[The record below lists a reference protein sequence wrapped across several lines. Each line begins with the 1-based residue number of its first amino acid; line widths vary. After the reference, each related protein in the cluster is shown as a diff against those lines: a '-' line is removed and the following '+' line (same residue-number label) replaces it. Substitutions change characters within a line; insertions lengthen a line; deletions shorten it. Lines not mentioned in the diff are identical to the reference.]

1 MANFEFLEEK
11 FPALANYGA
20 LAEKYCYSDP
30 NSCLIKLGKMGESI
44 VNLMYKLDGLD
55 FPYDNKAD
63 KRIIKLWQEDYIDD
77 ELSTMLHALRKVRNK
92 ATHEDYGSLEDCE
105 NYLPVT
111 HSIATWFYGVYGD
124 YNFQPKTF
132 VMPQLEYAR
141 TAPTAAEKQA
151 IAEKEE
157 AQEKKLLKK
166 ESQIAKKAKPVA
178 KEKRQEQAKR
188 YAFMRPKTEAETRI
202 IIDAQLRQA
211 GWEADTEN
219 IRYSKGTRPQKKHN
233 LAIAEW
239 PTNSKVK
246 KCGFADYA
254 MFVGEQMVG
263 VIEAKAEHKDI
274 STVIDY
280 QCKEYSSCI
289 RDGDA
294 PYTIGKW
301 DEYSVPFVF
310 AANGKPY
317 VEQFKTKSGI
327 WFQDLRDKCNV
338 PKALQ
343 GWPSPDG
350 IIDMLKADV
359 EKADKALEEMPFDL
373 LQNPDGLNLRDY
385 QIKAIISAENA
396 VVDGRKC
403 VLLAMAT
410 GTGKTRTILGMIYRF
425 LKTGRF
431 RRILFLVDRNTLG
444 EQAQDVFRD
453 VKLEK
458 GLKLDGIY
466 NIKGLDD
473 KLIDK
478 ETRIQVAT
486 VQGMVQRIFYAGLD
500 EPRPSVTDFDLV
512 IVDEAHRGYVLDKTM
527 SEEEAYYRD
536 QLDYQSKYRMVVEYF
551 DSVKIALTATPAL
564 HTTQIFG
571 EPVCKYTYR
580 DGVIDGYLIDHDA
593 PHNLKTKLNTEGIHF
608 KKGDT
613 VPVYNPVTGEIE
625 NSALIDDELDFD
637 VDDFNKTV
645 ISESFNRTVLEEIAK
660 DIDPSDRESGKTL
673 IYAVNDAHADM
684 VVAILKEIYGE
695 MGIDTSAIMKITGSI
710 ENGDQKKIRAAVK
723 RFQNEQYPSIVVTV
737 DLLTTGVDVPS
748 ITKLVFLRRVKSRIL
763 YEQML
768 GRATRPCPAIHKNH
782 FEIYDAVGMYDAL
795 EKVSTMKPVV
805 ADSNVSMVD
814 LLQCLKDNED
824 NTHDELTHNIN
835 QIVAKLQRK
844 AKSITPIQEEH
855 FKSMS
860 GGKNVP
866 QYLADLRKMSVDK
879 QRKQLIG
886 DEEIIKFLQEMNRGN
901 GRKIIISEDTDEII
915 EHTRGYG
922 DGMTPAD
929 YIEEFTEFIRI
940 HRNDITA
947 LNVICTKPK
956 ELTRSSLKDL
966 RLALDREGFT
976 VQQLNTAIS
985 SLSNK
990 TITADIITLIRRYGI
1005 GSPLVSHEEKVKY
1018 AIEKMS
1024 QKHKFTKIQENWI
1037 KQIEANLINE
1047 PVLNNDIFNEDI
1059 RFKKQGGFNKIDKI
1073 LGNQLETIVNEINF
1087 YMYEDTVNEGDI
1099 TA

>member
-1 MANFEFLEEK
+1 MANFEFLKEK
-11 FPALANYGA
+11 FPALANYGT

-44 VNLMYKLDGLD
+44 VNLMYQYDRVE

-63 KRIIKLWQEDYIDD
+63 KRINKLWQEGYIDN
-77 ELSTMLHALRKVRNK
+77 ELTAMLHALRKVRNK
-92 ATHEDYGSLEDCE
+92 ATHEDYGSIEDCK

-124 YNFQPKTF
+124 YDFQPASF
-132 VMPQLEYAR
+132 VMPKLEYTR
-141 TAPTAAEKQA
+141 IVTEAEKKA
-151 IAEKEE
+151 IAEKEDV
-157 AQEKKLLKK
+157 QEKKLLKK
-166 ESQIAKKAKPVA
+166 ENQIAKKAEPVA

-188 YAFMRPKTEAETRI
+188 CAFMRPKTEAETRI

-219 IRYSKGTRPQKKHN
+219 LRYSKGTRPKKKHN
-233 LAIAEW
+233 MAIAEW
-239 PTNSKVK
+239 PTDSKVK
-246 KCGFADYA
+246 KCGYADYA
-254 MFVGEQMVG
+254 LFVGEQMVG

-289 RDGDA
+289 REDDA

-301 DEYSVPFVF
+301 NEYSVPFTF
-310 AANGKPY
+310 ATNGKPY

-327 WFQDLRDKCNV
+327 WFQDLRDKCNA

-350 IIDMLKADV
+350 IMDMLKADV
-359 EKADKALEEMPFDL
+359 EKADKELAEMPFDL

-385 QIKAIISAENA
+385 QVRAIISAENA
-396 VVDGRKC
+396 VVNGRKC

-458 GLKLDGIY
+458 LLTLDGIY
-466 NIKGLDD
+466 NIKGLDE

-478 ETRIQVAT
+478 ETRIQIAT
-486 VQGMVQRIFYAGLD
+486 VQGMVQRLFYAGIE
-500 EPRPSVTDFDLV
+500 EPKPAVTDFDLV

-536 QLDYQSKYRMVVEYF
+536 QFDYQSKYRMVIEYF

-571 EPVCKYTYR
+571 EPAYKYTYR

-608 KKGDT
+608 QKGD
-613 VPVYNPVTGEIE
+613 VIPVYNPVTGEIE
-625 NSALIDDELDFD
+625 NSELIDDELNFD

-660 DIDPSDRESGKTL
+660 DIDPSDKESGKTL

-768 GRATRPCPAIHKNH
+768 GRATRPCAEIHKNH
-782 FEIYDAVGMYDAL
+782 FEIYDAVGMYEAL

-805 ADSNVSMVD
+805 ADSNISMLD

-824 NTHDELTHNIN
+824 NSHDEVSHNIG
-835 QIVAKLQRK
+835 QLVAKLQRK
-844 AKSITPIQEEH
+844 AKSITPKQEEH

-860 GGKNVP
+860 GGKAIA
-866 QYLADLRKMSVDK
+866 QYITDLRKMSVDK
-879 QRKQLIG
+879 QRNQLIN
-886 DEEIIKFLQEMNRGN
+886 DEEIMKFLHEMNKGA
-901 GRKIIISEDTDEII
+901 GRKVIISEEKDTLISNE
-915 EHTRGYG
+915 RGYG
-922 DGMTPAD
+922 KGMAPAD
-929 YIEEFTEFIRI
+929 YIEEFTEFIKI

-966 RLALDREGFT
+966 RLALDRAGFT
-976 VQQLNTAIS
+976 VQQLNTAVS
-985 SLSNK
+985 SLNNK
-990 TITADIITLIRRYGI
+990 NITADIISLIRRFSI
-1005 GSPLVSHEEKVKY
+1005 GSPLVSHEEKVKH
-1018 AIEKMS
+1018 AIEMMS
-1024 QKHKFTKIQENWI
+1024 QKHNFTKIQENWI
-1037 KQIEANLINE
+1037 KQIEQYLINE
-1047 PVLNNDIFNEDI
+1047 PVINKDTFNEDL
-1059 RFKKQGGFNKIDKI
+1059 RFKKQGGFNRINKM
-1073 LGNQLETIVNEINF
+1073 LGNELETIVDEINN
-1087 YMYEDTVNEGDI
+1087 YMYEDKSNEGDI

>member
-1 MANFEFLEEK
+1 MS
-11 FPALANYGA
+11 PT
-20 LAEKYCYSDP
+20 
-30 NSCLIKLGKMGESI
+30 SI
-44 VNLMYKLDGLD
+44 SG
-55 FPYDNKAD
+55 
-63 KRIIKLWQEDYIDD
+63 
-77 ELSTMLHALRKVRNK
+77 
-92 ATHEDYGSLEDCE
+92 G
-105 NYLPVT
+105 YL
-111 HSIATWFYGVYGD
+111 
-124 YNFQPKTF
+124 NFQPASF
-132 VMPQLEYAR
+132 EMPKLEYTR
-141 TAPTAAEKQA
+141 IVTEAEKKA
-151 IAEKEE
+151 IAEKED
-157 AQEKKLLKK
+157 
-166 ESQIAKKAKPVA
+166 V
-178 KEKRQEQAKR
+178 
-188 YAFMRPKTEAETRI
+188 
-202 IIDAQLRQA
+202 
-211 GWEADTEN
+211 
-219 IRYSKGTRPQKKHN
+219 
-233 LAIAEW
+233 
-239 PTNSKVK
+239 
-246 KCGFADYA
+246 
-254 MFVGEQMVG
+254 
-263 VIEAKAEHKDI
+263 
-274 STVIDY
+274 
-280 QCKEYSSCI
+280 
-289 RDGDA
+289 
-294 PYTIGKW
+294 
-301 DEYSVPFVF
+301 
-310 AANGKPY
+310 
-317 VEQFKTKSGI
+317 
-327 WFQDLRDKCNV
+327 LRDKCNA

-350 IIDMLKADV
+350 IMDMLKADV
-359 EKADKALEEMPFDL
+359 EKADKELAEMPFDL

-385 QIKAIISAENA
+385 QVRAIISAENA
-396 VVDGRKC
+396 VVNGRKC

-458 GLKLDGIY
+458 LLTLDGIY
-466 NIKGLDD
+466 NIKGLDE

-478 ETRIQVAT
+478 ETRIQIAT
-486 VQGMVQRIFYAGLD
+486 VQGMVQRLFYAGIE
-500 EPRPSVTDFDLV
+500 EPKPTVTDFDLV

-536 QLDYQSKYRMVVEYF
+536 QFDYQSKYRMVIEYF

-571 EPVCKYTYR
+571 EPAYKYTYR

-608 KKGDT
+608 QKGD
-613 VPVYNPVTGEIE
+613 VIPVYNPVTGEIE
-625 NSALIDDELDFD
+625 NSELIDDELNFD

-660 DIDPSDRESGKTL
+660 DIDPSDKESGKTL

-768 GRATRPCPAIHKNH
+768 GRATRPCAEIHKNH
-782 FEIYDAVGMYDAL
+782 FEIYDAVGMYEAL

-805 ADSNVSMVD
+805 ADSNISMLD

-824 NTHDELTHNIN
+824 NSHDEVSHNIG
-835 QIVAKLQRK
+835 QLVAKLQRK
-844 AKSITPIQEEH
+844 AKSITPKQEEH

-860 GGKNVP
+860 GGKAIA
-866 QYLADLRKMSVDK
+866 QYITDLRKMSLDK
-879 QRKQLIG
+879 QRNQLIN
-886 DEEIIKFLQEMNRGN
+886 DEEIMKFLHEMNKGTC
-901 GRKIIISEDTDEII
+901 RKVIISEEKDTLISNE
-915 EHTRGYG
+915 RGYG
-922 DGMTPAD
+922 KGMAPAD
-929 YIEEFTEFIRI
+929 YIEEFTEFIKI

-966 RLALDREGFT
+966 RLALDRAGFT
-976 VQQLNTAIS
+976 VQQLNTAVS
-985 SLSNK
+985 SLNNK
-990 TITADIITLIRRYGI
+990 NITADIISLIRRFSI
-1005 GSPLVSHEEKVKY
+1005 GSPLVSHEEKVKH
-1018 AIEKMS
+1018 AIEMMS
-1024 QKHKFTKIQENWI
+1024 QKHNFTKIQENWI
-1037 KQIEANLINE
+1037 KQIEQYLINE
-1047 PVLNNDIFNEDI
+1047 PVINKDTFNEDL
-1059 RFKKQGGFNKIDKI
+1059 RFKKQGGFNRINKM
-1073 LGNQLETIVNEINF
+1073 LGNELETIVDEINN
-1087 YMYEDTVNEGDI
+1087 YMYEDKSNEGDI

>member
-1 MANFEFLEEK
+1 MANFEFLKEK
-11 FPALANYGA
+11 FPALANYGT

-44 VNLMYKLDGLD
+44 VNLMYQYDRVE

-63 KRIIKLWQEDYIDD
+63 KRINKLWQEGYIDN
-77 ELSTMLHALRKVRNK
+77 ELTAMLHALRKVRNK
-92 ATHEDYGSLEDCE
+92 ATHEDYGSIEDCK

-124 YNFQPKTF
+124 YDFQPASFEIPK
-132 VMPQLEYAR
+132 LEYTR
-141 TAPTAAEKQA
+141 IVTEAEKKA
-151 IAEKEE
+151 IAEKEDV
-157 AQEKKLLKK
+157 QEKKLLKK
-166 ESQIAKKAKPVA
+166 ENQIAKKAEPVA

-188 YAFMRPKTEAETRI
+188 CAFMRPKTEAETRI

-219 IRYSKGTRPQKKHN
+219 LRYSKGTRPKKKHN
-233 LAIAEW
+233 MAIAEW
-239 PTNSKVK
+239 PTDSKVK
-246 KCGFADYA
+246 KCGYADYA
-254 MFVGEQMVG
+254 LFVGEQMVG

-289 RDGDA
+289 REDDA

-301 DEYSVPFVF
+301 NEYSVPFTF
-310 AANGKPY
+310 ATNGKPY

-327 WFQDLRDKCNV
+327 WFQDLRDKCNA

-350 IIDMLKADV
+350 IMDMLKADV
-359 EKADKALEEMPFDL
+359 EKADKELAEMPFDL

-385 QIKAIISAENA
+385 QVRAIISAENA
-396 VVDGRKC
+396 VVNGRKC

-458 GLKLDGIY
+458 LLTLDGIY
-466 NIKGLDD
+466 NIKGLDE

-478 ETRIQVAT
+478 ETRIQIAT
-486 VQGMVQRIFYAGLD
+486 VQGMVQRLFYAGIE
-500 EPRPSVTDFDLV
+500 EPKPTVTDFDLV

-536 QLDYQSKYRMVVEYF
+536 QFDYQSKYRMVIEYF

-571 EPVCKYTYR
+571 EPAYKYTYR

-608 KKGDT
+608 QKGD
-613 VPVYNPVTGEIE
+613 VIPVYNPVTGEIE
-625 NSALIDDELDFD
+625 NSELIDDELNFD

-660 DIDPSDRESGKTL
+660 DIDPSDKESGKTL

-768 GRATRPCPAIHKNH
+768 GRATRLCAEIHKNH
-782 FEIYDAVGMYDAL
+782 FEIYDAVGMYEAL
-795 EKVSTMKPVV
+795 EKVSTIKPVV
-805 ADSNVSMVD
+805 ADSNISMLD

-824 NTHDELTHNIN
+824 NSHDEVSHNIG
-835 QIVAKLQRK
+835 QLVAKLQRK
-844 AKSITPIQEEH
+844 AKSITPKQEEH

-860 GGKNVP
+860 GGKAIT
-866 QYLADLRKMSVDK
+866 QYITDLRKMSVDK
-879 QRKQLIG
+879 QRNQLIN
-886 DEEIIKFLQEMNRGN
+886 DEEIMKFLHEMNKGT
-901 GRKIIISEDTDEII
+901 GRKVIISEEKDTLISNE
-915 EHTRGYG
+915 RGYG
-922 DGMTPAD
+922 KGMAPAD
-929 YIEEFTEFIRI
+929 YIEEFTEFIKI

-966 RLALDREGFT
+966 RLALDRAGFT
-976 VQQLNTAIS
+976 VQQLNTAVS
-985 SLSNK
+985 SLNNK
-990 TITADIITLIRRYGI
+990 NITADIISLIRRFSI
-1005 GSPLVSHEEKVKY
+1005 GSPLVSHEEKVKH
-1018 AIEKMS
+1018 AIEMMS
-1024 QKHKFTKIQENWI
+1024 QKHNFTKIQENWI
-1037 KQIEANLINE
+1037 KQIEQYLINE
-1047 PVLNNDIFNEDI
+1047 PVINKDTFNEDL
-1059 RFKKQGGFNKIDKI
+1059 RFKKQGGFNRINKM
-1073 LGNQLETIVNEINF
+1073 LGNELETIVDEINN
-1087 YMYEDTVNEGDI
+1087 YMYEDKSNEGDI